1 MIHYYAFPQYLP
13 DGLERLTIMDH
24 FDTPLE
30 DRARYLEQLGIV
42 IFKYNSGFFIPVLQA
57 HGHEQASNYL
67 HLIKIDSGDPVLL
80 FLLNSYNLAGILNT
94 APSKNDIIEAICQE
108 TNIPVLVLMRT
119 IESRKEELVLTRQ
132 LVMTFARVM
141 LGFSLA
147 ESGLIFN
154 KDHATA
160 IHSLREIR
168 RRYCT
173 RPDIRILIDAV
184 CLKFNMLIRD
194 FEKRLFIKEPMKI
207 IH

>member
-132 LVMTFARVM
+132 LVMTFAR
-141 LGFSLA
+141 
-147 ESGLIFN
+147 
-154 KDHATA
+154 A